1 MRAEDVIEILG
12 YSASPDKWVTADG
25 AEPGT
30 AHLWRT
36 AHRAKVFGSYVYNT
50 SPASDAIL
58 PPRAAVHVA
67 RAADEEQARDI
78 HRNLWNL
85 SSAPFLLVVLPHQVR
100 VYAGF
105 NFDPTKEGIG
115 CIETANL
122 TIDDIRQKLKDFY
135 ADEIDSGRIWQTQAA
150 NLTPERRVDQR
161 LLASLERLGDE
172 LVENRKINRAGAH
185 ALIGKYIYIW
195 YLIDRRIVTD
205 RWLNRYNIRLED
217 VVGKGASKAN
227 LLRLINALE
236 SRFNGMIFPLD
247 LTRSDAPSDDD
258 ISYVA
263 SVFRGDDPT
272 SGQLA
277 LDFQAYDFSFIPV
290 EMLSSIYEQFLR
302 REGKGKDE
310 GAVYTREFVADYL
323 LCELNSVKP
332 LRVGMRVLDPACGSG
347 VFLVLVYRRLIEEEL
362 RKRRRKFLPPDR
374 LREILVESIFGVEP
388 SRDACYVTEF
398 SLILTLLSYV
408 DPPDLEENE
417 DFQFPVLH
425 NTNIFECDF
434 FDGESAFWKR
444 AITFHWITGN
454 PPWTK
459 LNSKTAPKQQPNAW
473 QWLTDKEESKNRPVG
488 KYSLSEAFS
497 WRVTDVL
504 TDGGCVGLLLHATSL
519 FNSYSANYRKE
530 FFKQNTVL
538 RVTNFSNLVYI
549 LFKGRADAPAATFI
563 YRRPGPGDY
572 ERPDGDEADSEAIQK
587 KPKIIHYGPFVANQ
601 VFFRADGN
609 SVDKQAW
616 AITIYED
623 EIQIIDPWEA
633 ETGDVSVW
641 KLALWGN
648 YRDRQAV
655 SQFKRIFPESLGEVI
670 RKRDWNFHQG
680 VELRNVYEEAR
691 KKEAG
696 EGGEDLD
703 YVTELET
710 LKILNVRGMSGKFYL
725 TVPPDALVDIP
736 EDKRYVRTRG
746 GQAGL
751 RVAKAPHIFWST
763 TFAAYSDLDFV
774 LPAPQVGLSG
784 PAGDADYLRAVSAF
798 LNSSIGQYL
807 LFFHAA
813 SWGVDRS
820 KFAPADAKPVPIPS
834 FSGDQVRQL
843 AELHRELSET
853 QTTDTQGSLFDS
865 IDGVNKIS
873 PSQTRRELDNEVGRI
888 LRIPGHLRLLAA
900 DFTQVRYQLNK
911 GKTTGTAAK
920 PATVKDLTSY
930 ARHLMRE
937 LNDFAEIHH
946 RVSIKRF
953 YDFVLCTV
961 EITRSRQ
968 SYKPIVED
976 AAHSSSLSRLWKDLE
991 QQFSQWVYVRRSL
1004 RTFAGKKVY
1013 LLKSSRLIDWTRT
1026 QALLDSDDIIAEVL
1040 NSAD

>member
-1 MRAEDVIEILG
+1 MRAEDVIELLG

-25 AEPGT
+25 AEPET

-36 AHRAKVFGSYVYNT
+36 AQRTHVLGSYVYKT
-50 SPASDAIL
+50 SPASNPIL

-67 RAADEEQARDI
+67 RACDEDEARNI

-105 NFDPTKEGIG
+105 NFDPTEENIG
-115 CIETANL
+115 CIETASL
-122 TIDDIRQKLKDFY
+122 TPDDISVKLKDFY

-161 LLASLERLGDE
+161 LLDSLKRLGDE
-172 LVENRKINRAGAH
+172 LVENRQIDRAVAH

-195 YLIDRRIVTD
+195 YLIDRSILSD
-205 RWLNRYNIRLED
+205 KWLNRYGIHLND
-217 VVGKGASKAN
+217 VIGKATSRGN
-227 LLRLINALE
+227 LLRLIDALE
-236 SRFNGMIFPLD
+236 SRFNGRIFPLD
-247 LTRSDAPSDDD
+247 LSGPDAPGDDV

-323 LCELNSVKP
+323 LCELNSIKP
-332 LRVGMRVLDPACGSG
+332 LRLGMRVLDPACGSG

-362 RKRRRKFLPPDR
+362 RKRRRKFLPPER
-374 LREILVESIFGVEP
+374 LRQLLVESIFGVEP

-408 DPPDLEENE
+408 NPPDLDENE
-417 DFQFPVLH
+417 AFQFPVLH
-425 NTNIFECDF
+425 NTNIFQCDF
-434 FDGESAFWKR
+434 FDSESAFWKR
-444 AITFHWITGN
+444 SLTFDWITGN
-454 PPWTK
+454 PPWSK
-459 LNSKTAPKQQPNAW
+459 LKTKTALDQQPNAW
-473 QWLTDKEESKNRPVG
+473 KWLADKERAKNRPVG
-488 KYSLSEAFS
+488 KYSLSESFS

-504 TDGGCVGLLLHATSL
+504 NEGGYVGLLLHATSL
-519 FNSYSANYRKE
+519 FNSYSSDYRKQ
-530 FFKQNTVL
+530 FFKEHTVL
-538 RVTNFSNLVYI
+538 RITNFSNLVYI

-563 YRRPGPGDY
+563 YTKA
-572 ERPDGDEADSEAIQK
+572 EADQK

-601 VFFRADGN
+601 VFFRADSKSN
-609 SVDKQAW
+609 AKQAW
-616 AITIYED
+616 SITIYED
-623 EIQIIDPWEA
+623 EIQTIDPYEV
-633 ETGDVSVW
+633 EVGDASIW

-655 SQFKRIFPESLGEVI
+655 AQLKRLFPESLGEVI
-670 RKRDWNFHQG
+670 KKRAWKFHQG

-691 KKEAG
+691 KREAG

-703 YVTELET
+703 YVDELET
-710 LKILNVRGMSGKFYL
+710 LKRLNVKAMSGKFYL
-725 TVPPDALVDIP
+725 EVPPAALVDIP
-736 EDKRYVRTRG
+736 EEIRYVRTRG

-751 RVAKAPHIFWST
+751 KVAKAPHIFWST
-763 TFAAYSDLDFV
+763 AFAAYSDLDFV
-774 LPAPQVGLSG
+774 LPAPQVGLSS
-784 PAGDADYLRAVSAF
+784 PVEDADYLRAVSAF
-798 LNSSIGQYL
+798 LNSSLGQYL

-820 KFAPADAKPVPIPS
+820 KFAPADANPVPIPS
-834 FSGDQVRQL
+834 FSDEQVWLL
-843 AELHRELSET
+843 ANLHRELSET
-853 QTTDTQGSLFDS
+853 QTADLQGSLFDLGS
-865 IDGVNKIS
+865 GLNKIS
-873 PSQTRRELDNEVGRI
+873 PSQTRRQLDNEVGRI
-888 LRIPGHLRLLAA
+888 LKIPGHLRMLAS

-920 PATVKDLTSY
+920 PATLRDLTTY
-930 ARHLMRE
+930 ARHLSRE
-937 LNDFAEIHH
+937 LDDFAETNHK
-946 RVSIKRF
+946 VSIKKF
-953 YDFVLCTV
+953 HDFVLCTV
-961 EITRSRQ
+961 EITRSHQ

-976 AAHSSSLSRLWKDLE
+976 TTDLPSTSLRRLWKDLE
-991 QQFSQWVYVRRSL
+991 HQFSQWVYVRRSL
-1004 RTFAGKKVY
+1004 RAFVGKKVH

-1040 NSAD
+1040 NTAD